1 MKDARGREPQRR
13 HELIRREADEN
24 ESDTERAR
32 RQSDKVMASALRIL
46 STRSCSEGELRNR
59 LIARRWPDAEV
70 VEICIKR
77 LKELG
82 YVNDDRF
89 AHSYASYRINLKPL
103 GRAKLER
110 ELAVKKVPRKS
121 IEAALDLVFGEVA
134 EDTLIDKAI
143 IRHIRTHGRP
153 ADRAAAKRKFDHLAR
168 RGFGYDLIIK
178 KLRALKAEIEEND
191 ER

>member
-1 MKDARGREPQRR
+1 VKDARGRKPQRR
-13 HELIRREADEN
+13 PERIRREADEN
-24 ESDTERAR
+24 ESGTERAG
-32 RQSDKVMASALRIL
+32 RQRDKVMASALRIL

-59 LIARRWPDAEV
+59 LIARRWPDAEA
-70 VEICIKR
+70 VENCIKR

-89 AHSYASYRINLKPL
+89 AQSYASYRVSVKPL
-103 GRAKLER
+103 GRARLER

-143 IRHIRTHGRP
+143 TGRIRTHGRP
-153 ADRAAAKRKFDHLAR
+153 DDRAAAKRLFDHLAR
-168 RGFGYDLIIK
+168 RGFGYDLIIS
-178 KLRALKAEIEEND
+178 KLRALKAEVEEND
-191 ER
+191 EC